1 MISYGRQSISSED
14 IEAVKKTLKSDF
26 LTQGPKVPEFEQKI
40 AKFTRSKYAVAVNS
54 GTSALHISCLALG
67 LTKGD
72 YLWTSAISFVASA
85 NCGLY
90 CGAQIDLIDIN
101 QHDTNIN
108 LDALEV
114 KLRLAKK
121 NKQLPKIIVPVH
133 MCGKSADMKKLFN
146 LSKKYK
152 FKIIEDASHALG
164 SKYNN
169 SPIGNCRYS
178 SMAVFSFHPVKSITS
193 GEGGIVVTNNKDLFK
208 KLKLFR
214 THGIISSQE
223 LSKIHKKKI
232 LPWHYKQVELGFN
245 YRMSDIS
252 AALAISQLKRIN
264 YFISNRQKIAKKY
277 TNEFKD
283 LPIRTVPK
291 NEIMLSSNHLYILR
305 INSDLINKSNIELY
319 NFLNRYKIKLNIHY
333 IPIYKH
339 PYFQKMKF
347 KKKNFP
353 NSEKFYS
360 EALSLPIYNDL
371 SIKDQNK
378 VISLIKKF
386 FSK

>member
-1 MISYGRQSISSED
+1 
-14 IEAVKKTLKSDF
+14 
-26 LTQGPKVPEFEQKI
+26 
-40 AKFTRSKYAVAVNS
+40 
-54 GTSALHISCLALG
+54 
-67 LTKGD
+67 
-72 YLWTSAISFVASA
+72 
-85 NCGLY
+85 
-90 CGAQIDLIDIN
+90 
-101 QHDTNIN
+101 
-108 LDALEV
+108 
-114 KLRLAKK
+114 
-121 NKQLPKIIVPVH
+121 
-133 MCGKSADMKKLFN
+133 
-146 LSKKYK
+146 
-152 FKIIEDASHALG
+152 
-164 SKYNN
+164 
-169 SPIGNCRYS
+169 
-178 SMAVFSFHPVKSITS
+178 
-193 GEGGIVVTNNKDLFK
+193 
-208 KLKLFR
+208 
-214 THGIISSQE
+214 
-223 LSKIHKKKI
+223 
-232 LPWHYKQVELGFN
+232 
-245 YRMSDIS
+245 MSDIS

-291 NEIMLSSNHLYILR
+291 NEIMRSSNHLYILR

-378 VISLIKKF
+378 VISLIKSF
-386 FSK
+386 FQNEYCNHSS